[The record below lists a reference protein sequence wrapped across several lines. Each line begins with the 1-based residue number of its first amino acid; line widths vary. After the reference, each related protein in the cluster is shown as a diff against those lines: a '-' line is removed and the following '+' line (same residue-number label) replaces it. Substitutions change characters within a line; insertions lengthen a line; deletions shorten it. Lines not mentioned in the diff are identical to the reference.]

1 MTAQFMRFWRPRCA
15 AFAPE
20 GQSCN
25 PPPISSLQYAAS
37 RLVQSPHPR
46 PFRLARQLPC
56 SGVAMKDIVL
66 VLVTVGFFAV
76 SWLYTRSL
84 DRL

>member
-1 MTAQFMRFWRPRCA
+1 
-15 AFAPE
+15 
-20 GQSCN
+20 
-25 PPPISSLQYAAS
+25 
-37 RLVQSPHPR
+37 
-46 PFRLARQLPC
+46 
-56 SGVAMKDIVL
+56 MKDIVL